1 MVTKLRALLYHR
13 NFIFVLAVMAG
24 LFFDNGAQWTSHLVI
39 PALSIVMTLS
49 IIGISNNVL
58 RSLQSHVTPILLG
71 IFMNFIILGNFII
84 GMSAFLIHEEALWI
98 GFILIASVPPAVS
111 IIPLSGLLKGNDNY
125 AVAGTVG
132 AYIGALII
140 IPVIAFG
147 LLDINAIDTTKLFVV
162 AIELIIIPVVI
173 SRVLIWKQLN
183 ERIKPVRGIITDWSL
198 FLIIYTL
205 VGLNRETIMGQPFSL
220 APLAIIGFAS
230 TFLLGFLIELTGT
243 LLHFNREKLT
253 SLFLLGTLKNYG
265 LAGGLALSLFSK
277 EAALPATILTIV
289 MFIYTTWINFKMRW
303 T

>member
-1 MVTKLRALLYHR
+1 MTKLRALLYHR

-24 LFFDNGAQWTSHLVI
+24 LFFDHGAQWTSPLVI

-58 RSLQSHVTPILLG
+58 RSLRSHLIPILLG

-84 GMSAFLIHEEALWI
+84 GMSAFLVHEETLWI

-111 IIPLSGLLKGNDNY
+111 IIPFTDLFKGNETY
-125 AVAGTVG
+125 AVAGTIG

-147 LLDINAIDTTKLFVV
+147 LLDIIAIDTTKLFAV

-183 ERIKPVRGIITDWSL
+183 ERIKPVRGIITDWSF

-205 VGLNRETIMGQPFSL
+205 VGLNRETIIGQPFSL
-220 APLAIIGFAS
+220 APVAIIGFAS

-289 MFIYTTWINFKMRW
+289 MFIYTTWLNFKMRW